1 MVSRDVVVFVA
12 ILTVVAVA
20 IYAVF
25 AAKIIPIDQIAGL
38 AAIIV
43 IVLVILPKIYTFKQY
58 EKAVVLRFGSY
69 NRTVGPGLSLIFPAF
84 EKFDVVDMRTQTIDT
99 KPQEAQ
105 TKDDVRIKLDV
116 VSFIRITNPKK
127 ALLEVRD
134 LHGAILKL
142 LQGEIRLIV
151 GKLDL
156 DEVIEETEQINETL
170 FAKLKEVEEDW
181 GFVVLRV
188 ELESIDLPPS
198 LVEARTKAR
207 EAKEYKEKVEIE
219 ASARQISLEI
229 LDKAASK
236 MSDKTM
242 SYLYLDALKKI
253 SDGKSNKIIFPLE
266 LTRLATT
273 IAEGLTK
280 NKDEQGKK
288 YTEII
293 EGLKNA
299 YNEQQKEQL
308 DKAEKK
314 D

>member
-1 MVSRDVVVFVA
+1 MVSRDVIVFVM
-12 ILTVVAVA
+12 ILSAVA
-20 IYAVF
+20 IAIYGVF
-25 AAKIIPIDQIAGL
+25 AAKIVQTDQFAGIA
-38 AAIIV
+38 AVIIIV
-43 IVLVILPKIYTFKQY
+43 LAILPKIYTFKQY
-58 EKAVVLRFGSY
+58 ERAVVLRFGSY

-99 KPQEAQ
+99 KPQDAQ
-105 TKDDVRIKLDV
+105 TKDDVKIKLDV
-116 VSFIRITNPKK
+116 VSFFRITNPKK
-127 ALLEVRD
+127 ALLEVKD

-156 DEVIEETEQINETL
+156 DEVIEETEQVNETL

-188 ELESIDLPPS
+188 ELESVELPPS

-280 NKDEQGKK
+280 NKDDQGKK
-288 YTEII
+288 YGEIL

-299 YNEQQKEQL
+299 YNDQQKEQM
-308 DKAEKK
+308 DKTEKK